1 MATEIRGLKDK
12 NDDLVLNARNAAVIA
27 TPYGVG
33 QIPAKITQDAQG
45 NLLPL
50 PTGWKSFGELDNK
63 TGFKITP
70 DIKTTEIEGYGSLGS
85 RRTIKTGESVQF
97 MFAPQE
103 TRDVAVSMFWS
114 VDLAKLIEDAN
125 GEVLAKRSY
134 EDKQLFW
141 SLILIG
147 QDDAPTG
154 VKFPYWVFP
163 KVTVVKTDGITLG
176 MGDAV
181 TYPLTVPAY
190 EDVEYGAVLGIGL
203 AGPGQ
208 YAVNGVSGFESGS

>member
-1 MATEIRGLKDK
+1 MATEIRNLKDK

-33 QIPAKITQDAQG
+33 AVPEKITTAADGTLIA
-45 NLLPL
+45 LPS
-50 PTGWKSFGELDNK
+50 GWKSFGELDNK
-63 TGFKITP
+63 AGFKITP

-114 VDLAKLIEDAN
+114 IDVAKLIADAN

-134 EDKQLFW
+134 EDKMLYW

-147 QDDAPTG
+147 QDDSPVGT
-154 VKFPYWVFP
+154 KFPYWVFP

-181 TYPLTVPAY
+181 TYPLTVQAY
-190 EDVEYGAVLGIGL
+190 EDVDYGGFMGIGL
-203 AGPGQ
+203 AGAGQ
-208 YAVNGVSGFESGS
+208 DAVNGVSGFESGS